1 MKKLINI
8 VSLMLLSAV
17 MVGCSS
23 FGGGDNN
30 GSSSNGGASTNGT
43 ANGATTTGIDG
54 GTAFSGNAL
63 DDPSSPLS
71 TKVIYFEFDS
81 SAIAP
86 QYEAVVAAH
95 AAYLAANSG
104 VSIVLEGHTDERG
117 TREYNVALSENRAKS
132 LLDLLSLQGVTG
144 NQVDITAYGEEKPA
158 ALGHDEQSW
167 QLNRR
172 VELVYPAH

>member
-1 MKKLINI
+1 MKMLKNI
-8 VSLMLLSAV
+8 LAVALLSTAL
-17 MVGCSS
+17 VGCSMLEDDAANS
-23 FGGGDNN
+23 GVNGGVD
-30 GSSSNGGASTNGT
+30 GSGASTSGVGSGST
-43 ANGATTTGIDG
+43 FTGHV
-54 GTAFSGNAL
+54 L

-71 TKVIYFEFDS
+71 TKVIYFTFDS

-86 QYEAVVAAH
+86 EYEAVIAAH

-104 VSIVLEGHTDERG
+104 VSVVLEGHADERG

-132 LLDLLSLQGVTG
+132 VRDLLSLQGSSAAQTS
-144 NQVDITAYGEEKPA
+144 ITAYGEEKPA
-158 ALGHDEQSW
+158 SLSHDEQSW

>member
-8 VSLMLLSAV
+8 LSLVLLSAV

-23 FGGGDNN
+23 FGGGDN
-30 GSSSNGGASTNGT
+30 GTASNGTAGTNGA

-54 GTAFSGNAL
+54 GATFSGHVL

-95 AAYLAANSG
+95 AAYLAANSS

-132 LLDLLSLQGVTG
+132 VLDLLSLQGVTG
-144 NQVDITAYGEEKPA
+144 KQVNITAYGEEKPA
-158 ALGHDEQSW
+158 ALSHDEQSW